1 MVIPGTSARRLGAA
15 SSITESPMAV
25 TPAPDVDP
33 AVGGRVPGAVSA
45 GLGNGAGDQRAAGAG
60 VSRGAAAGSGG
71 LYVGGGSGRGLR
83 VGLGDGGSTM
93 GAASGTYV
101 DGDGDG
107 GPGEGAAAC
116 GREVA
121 HPPAASR
128 MATQAVAIRF
138 LNEARPR

>member
-1 MVIPGTSARRLGAA
+1 
-15 SSITESPMAV
+15 MAV
-25 TPAPDVDP
+25 TLAPDVDP
-33 AVGGRVPGAVSA
+33 AFGGSSVSIR
-45 GLGNGAGDQRAAGAG
+45 LGKGAGDQRATGAG
-60 VSRGAAAGSGG
+60 VGRGPTVGSGG
-71 LYVGGGSGRGLR
+71 LNVGGEGLR

-107 GPGEGAAAC
+107 DPGEGAAAC
-116 GREVA
+116 SREVP

-128 MATQAVAIRF
+128 MATQAVAIQF